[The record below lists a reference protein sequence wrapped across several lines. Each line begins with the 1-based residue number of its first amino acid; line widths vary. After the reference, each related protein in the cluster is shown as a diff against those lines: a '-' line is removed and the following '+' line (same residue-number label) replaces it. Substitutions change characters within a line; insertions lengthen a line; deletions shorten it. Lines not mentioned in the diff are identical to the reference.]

1 VKKEPALLPQVL
13 RETLGV
19 RVPAFASARPYA
31 ADVKKLVS
39 ATYHADALLV
49 YYDAANVPVQAII
62 FEVQREWDPDKRW
75 TLPIYVS
82 HAEIDTRTDCL
93 LMLFC
98 PNKTVADRYRT
109 LFPSTALSAM
119 HLWVIVYTPDDID
132 LVLDADEAIAAPE
145 RAIFAALCHG
155 ENLDKGVVFPV
166 LGKVLA
172 SVDPTQATMY
182 VNILLAG
189 LPAAV
194 VPDLEAYV
202 MTTYPEIRSTVYLE
216 GIAEGE
222 ARGEARGKAEAVLE
236 ILGLRGVRVP
246 DETREKILSC
256 TDPGQLTTWLRHAT
270 TARTIGDVLHPRAD
284 PRRGRRNKGTR

>member
-1 VKKEPALLPQVL
+1 
-13 RETLGV
+13 
-19 RVPAFASARPYA
+19 
-31 ADVKKLVS
+31 
-39 ATYHADALLV
+39 
-49 YYDAANVPVQAII
+49 
-62 FEVQREWDPDKRW
+62 
-75 TLPIYVS
+75 
-82 HAEIDTRTDCL
+82 
-93 LMLFC
+93 
-98 PNKTVADRYRT
+98 
-109 LFPSTALSAM
+109 
-119 HLWVIVYTPDDID
+119 
-132 LVLDADEAIAAPE
+132 
-145 RAIFAALCHG
+145 
-155 ENLDKGVVFPV
+155 
-166 LGKVLA
+166 
-172 SVDPTQATMY
+172 MY

-256 TDPGQLTTWLRHAT
+256 TDPGQLTTWLRHAA

-284 PRRGRRNKGTR
+284 PRGGRRNKGTR